1 MDGDGS
7 SLLGLPIVGACLLD
21 DVGLTSSH
29 GGRNRGGRQRAVD
42 SLLPDPDHQTN
53 NIATIES
60 GGMDFEFVSSDLV
73 PVPEFSIDNSSVFGI
88 SETGMSESERDCDDL
103 LKDTQCFTSS
113 GVCRPGDQLTSGGVA
128 VLPSSAVM
136 EMYRSVGL
144 RLQIIPLNNLQYIST
159 IQTSTGM
166 HILAVPSGTSVSDL
180 GRLVESPNVSILDS
194 CELETTQ
201 ECNSNVSNLC
211 CPSLHCGSYLSHTD
225 GATFTSSQSDE
236 ITTVKD
242 MCKTLVTPNVGD
254 TCKNKSCTG
263 NHTLSKWTDNEAIL
277 NLHAAGLMN
286 GANLETTNKSVK
298 MVSLLNCSDI
308 KKVKISRKTKI
319 QLTIPVKTQN
329 NLKNKG
335 EQKNKSIEINF
346 SSENPETNVQKFP
359 KSCVKQPNFI
369 PLSKVEEIDGM
380 TVLNPLSSS
389 EKEIPFAIHNHQSS
403 ESEPL
408 RVIDEQDSKLISYL
422 SDAVT
427 KSETADVGINNC
439 QNNPKECFLKC
450 LRCPAKFMRKGNLK
464 RHTKTHVLFTD
475 SEINPTNPINT
486 SENLTKF
493 ITCNS
498 NKMELNC
505 KKNPCTE
512 FSSTNKIKSCDMKL
526 VDDNLQSSKSDETT
540 TSSLEFENEETE
552 LSKYECELC
561 QMKFISHGNLT
572 RHLLTH
578 SKSLM
583 LQGRYSCK
591 ICGRGFLQ
599 RCDLTRHQ
607 LTHTHQF
614 PYTCELCR
622 KGFVRR
628 SDLLVHRQYHEG
640 KKNHLC
646 SHCSKSYFKK
656 GDLLR
661 HVRHSHSDS
670 CSLTCDTCGQP
681 YNSRKS
687 LQLHVRLK
695 HA

>member
-1 MDGDGS
+1 MKLLENRTGRQGKRAMDGDGS

-201 ECNSNVSNLC
+201 ECNSN
-211 CPSLHCGSYLSHTD
+211 
-225 GATFTSSQSDE
+225 
-236 ITTVKD
+236 
-242 MCKTLVTPNVGD
+242 
-254 TCKNKSCTG
+254 
-263 NHTLSKWTDNEAIL
+263 
-277 NLHAAGLMN
+277 
-286 GANLETTNKSVK
+286 
-298 MVSLLNCSDI
+298 
-308 KKVKISRKTKI
+308 
-319 QLTIPVKTQN
+319 
-329 NLKNKG
+329 
-335 EQKNKSIEINF
+335 
-346 SSENPETNVQKFP
+346 
-359 KSCVKQPNFI
+359 
-369 PLSKVEEIDGM
+369 
-380 TVLNPLSSS
+380 
-389 EKEIPFAIHNHQSS
+389 
-403 ESEPL
+403 
-408 RVIDEQDSKLISYL
+408 
-422 SDAVT
+422 
-427 KSETADVGINNC
+427 
-439 QNNPKECFLKC
+439 
-450 LRCPAKFMRKGNLK
+450 
-464 RHTKTHVLFTD
+464 
-475 SEINPTNPINT
+475 
-486 SENLTKF
+486 
-493 ITCNS
+493 
-498 NKMELNC
+498 
-505 KKNPCTE
+505 
-512 FSSTNKIKSCDMKL
+512 
-526 VDDNLQSSKSDETT
+526 SSKSDETT